1 MSSTTIVIWL
11 RRALLWGVTL
21 CLGLS
26 FAETSSAFEEGKVRS
41 GDNSAVS
48 RRTVP
53 SPWQNNARQIKAFEK
68 QANESL
74 AAHPSRTKELA
85 GVVMLKPPTFPD
97 GDGESWRAVDFT
109 ASDQW
114 IPDGEPPPKWSEIY
128 RANNNDGSSPRY
140 APWGNGYIVIT
151 DPAEYPR
158 IPALDNADPSSI
170 WSTYRANL
178 FGQDVP
184 DEWDF
189 YNLINTDRP
198 DFTDATYSV
207 GKGVTIIE
215 SGYTFRSVRDHEAKV
230 NQTRRSIPEVL
241 VRYGLTDEF
250 ELRMKW
256 NGYAMSD
263 IHDGATGFRQQIF
276 GGDDLYLAFKY
287 EMKQQAGWSP
297 MLTLLS
303 GSTVPTGTNGVS
315 SNAMQ
320 PFVNVV
326 AGWGIRRWLYLKA
339 STGVDWQRIS
349 ISTLIGGGSTPLATT
364 VIDQRDYIVVYHNS
378 VSLLYQATKRVGGFI
393 EFFNLCTTNAVDNRP
408 ANYVDTGL
416 FIYAT
421 PNVQWDVRYGKRLSD
436 RIDEFFAGA
445 GFSVRF

>member
-1 MSSTTIVIWL
+1 
-11 RRALLWGVTL
+11 
-21 CLGLS
+21 
-26 FAETSSAFEEGKVRS
+26 
-41 GDNSAVS
+41 
-48 RRTVP
+48 
-53 SPWQNNARQIKAFEK
+53 
-68 QANESL
+68 
-74 AAHPSRTKELA
+74 
-85 GVVMLKPPTFPD
+85 
-97 GDGESWRAVDFT
+97 
-109 ASDQW
+109 
-114 IPDGEPPPKWSEIY
+114 
-128 RANNNDGSSPRY
+128 
-140 APWGNGYIVIT
+140 
-151 DPAEYPR
+151 
-158 IPALDNADPSSI
+158 
-170 WSTYRANL
+170 
-178 FGQDVP
+178 
-184 DEWDF
+184 
-189 YNLINTDRP
+189 
-198 DFTDATYSV
+198 
-207 GKGVTIIE
+207 
-215 SGYTFRSVRDHEAKV
+215 
-230 NQTRRSIPEVL
+230 
-241 VRYGLTDEF
+241 
-250 ELRMKW
+250 
-256 NGYAMSD
+256 
-263 IHDGATGFRQQIF
+263 
-276 GGDDLYLAFKY
+276 
-287 EMKQQAGWSP
+287 MKQQAGWSP